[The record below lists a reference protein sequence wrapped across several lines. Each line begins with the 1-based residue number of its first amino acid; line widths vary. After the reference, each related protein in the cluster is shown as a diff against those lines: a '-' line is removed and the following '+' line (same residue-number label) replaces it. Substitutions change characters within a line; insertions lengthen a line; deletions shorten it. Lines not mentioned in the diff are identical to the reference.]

1 MAGDRITRVTRAVT
15 KSRNLEEIE
24 VRTCICTW
32 LALSKPKKCFH
43 AAVSVPEQR
52 VFSHKIVFRQKN
64 LLAGILRR
72 QNFPERT
79 LKVTRKICNRYAQH
93 TLLPYTVNTTTADP
107 HARGSAAHPTKSFL
121 GYDTR
126 CVSVLPSLD

>member
-32 LALSKPKKCFH
+32 LALSKPKECFH

-64 LLAGILRR
+64 LLAGISRR

-79 LKVTRKICNRYAQH
+79 LMFGAGRHLNCADVSNGN
-93 TLLPYTVNTTTADP
+93 LLLA
-107 HARGSAAHPTKSFL
+107 AR
-121 GYDTR
+121 
-126 CVSVLPSLD
+126 